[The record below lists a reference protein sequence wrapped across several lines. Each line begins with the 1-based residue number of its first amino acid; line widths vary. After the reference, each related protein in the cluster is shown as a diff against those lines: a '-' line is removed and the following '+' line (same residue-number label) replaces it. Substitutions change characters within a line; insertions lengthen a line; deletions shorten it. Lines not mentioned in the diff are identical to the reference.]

1 MTPTTASWLWLLGGI
16 CLEACGTI
24 CLKLSQGFTR
34 PLPSVMLFVFYAASF
49 TCVTLAVK
57 RIELGM
63 AYAVWSGLGTLFITT
78 AGIVWFEESA
88 SFFKLGCILLIITGV
103 VGLKWFAGQG

>member
-24 CLKLSQGFTR
+24 CLKLAQGFTR

-63 AYAVWSGLGTLFITT
+63 AYAIWSGVGTLFITT
-78 AGIVWFEESA
+78 AGIVWFGEST
-88 SFFKLGCILLIITGV
+88 SLLKLGCIALIITGV
-103 VGLKWFAGQG
+103 VGLKWLASPA

>member
-63 AYAVWSGLGTLFITT
+63 AYAIWSGVGTLFITT
-78 AGIVWFEESA
+78 AGIVWFDESA
-88 SFFKLGCILLIITGV
+88 SLVKLAFIGLIVTGV
-103 VGLKWFAGQG
+103 VGLKWFAGQS

>member
-1 MTPTTASWLWLLGGI
+1 MTPTAASWLWLLGGI

-63 AYAVWSGLGTLFITT
+63 AYAIWSGVGTLFITT
-78 AGIVWFEESA
+78 AGIIWFDESA
-88 SFFKLGCILLIITGV
+88 SMIKLGFIGLIITGV
-103 VGLKWFAGQG
+103 VGLKWFAGQS